1 MSTVVIRES
10 PQDMRPTEAIA
21 WRLTLDAAL
30 YPSPSA
36 PASTLYDVTDGAEE
50 DVSST
55 SLTGT
60 AAIVGTTFTSARV
73 HGLTAGHTYR
83 LGFSFA
89 SGGNTFEPVLFIR
102 CVA

>member
-1 MSTVVIRES
+1 MSTVTIRES

-21 WRLTLDAAL
+21 WSVPLDAAL
-30 YPSPSA
+30 YPSPST
-36 PASTLYDVTDGAEE
+36 PASTLYDVTDGAED
-50 DVSST
+50 DVSAT
-55 SLTGT
+55 CLTGA
-60 AAIVGTTFTSARV
+60 AAINGATFTSARV

-89 SGGNTFEPVLFIR
+89 SSGNTFEPVLIIR